1 MAGLSSPS
9 RILSGVGGGGGW
21 GTQQKSRLYGHNN
34 TPQKPCEILYVLF
47 KN

>member
-9 RILSGVGGGGGW
+9 RILWGGG

-34 TPQKPCEILYVLF
+34 PPQKPCEILYVLF